1 MPGCDDPIKYYRI
14 KNLKVQGLKQQG
26 EKEGNVDV
34 EIVEETFEEKDGKSV
49 QLDNHVATLHC
60 TDEKEWVRKDK

>member
-14 KNLKVQGLKQQG
+14 KNLKVQGLKQEG

-34 EIVEETFEEKDGKSV
+34 EIVEEVFEEKNGTTV
-49 QLDNHVATLHC
+49 QADKHIATLHC
-60 TDEKEWVRKDK
+60 NAEREWVKTDK